1 MLDRE
6 VLLAL
11 EDVHG
16 LLDIVI
22 AERDGTDG
30 LREAHGLIERAHVDV
45 AARGVA
51 DGATHVDLVVEAC
64 EELAGIGLGA
74 TCAHETGAAG
84 CAAGD
89 GQELGARL
97 AIGRGGSAAFSSV
110 TASPRG

>member
-1 MLDRE
+1 MRPLGVEMYARMLDRE

-30 LREAHGLIERAHVDV
+30 LREAHGLVERAHVDV

-51 DGATHVDLVVEAC
+51 DGAPTW
-64 EELAGIGLGA
+64 IW
-74 TCAHETGAAG
+74 
-84 CAAGD
+84 
-89 GQELGARL
+89 
-97 AIGRGGSAAFSSV
+97 S
-110 TASPRG
+110 